1 MYFVATIGTF
11 DGVHL
16 GHVSLLRE
24 LCKLSTEHNI
34 EPMVITFNN
43 IPRNVIKNEN
53 TKNLTTIEEKQ
64 ELLRAQGIKRVEVL
78 NFNEEVSKLKQ
89 KNL

>member
-43 IPRNVIKNEN
+43 IPRNVIN
-53 TKNLTTIEEKQ
+53 
-64 ELLRAQGIKRVEVL
+64 
-78 NFNEEVSKLKQ
+78 VS
-89 KNL
+89 NI